1 MNILHLDLGPEIRGG
16 QKQVQYLLEYFSS
29 VSGVNSFL
37 GCLARSPLERAVS
50 GEVRVF
56 SFPSRQEIDPRN
68 WFWLFSALKKG
79 EIDIVHTHE
88 PRAASLAAFF
98 RKFFP
103 VSFSLMHTRRV
114 SYPLSNRWGRA
125 KYRCADKVVC
135 VSREIA
141 EVISASGVREE
152 RIRVIPSAIE
162 VNSYPRALRDSGSR
176 LRLGIIG
183 ALTAQ
188 KGHEFLFRSLSG
200 LDLDFRLSVIGEGE
214 LMPDLIR
221 MAREL
226 GLEDRIEFCGY
237 VRSAEILPQL
247 DMVVVPSIDGE
258 GSNAVIKEAWAAGVP
273 VLVSDLPSNT
283 ELVTHE
289 EDGIVFSRGNVSGP
303 ASGIQRLRSDPD
315 LCSSLAENGLKRA
328 GDFDVPVMGRAYMQI
343 YEELC
348 RAKKQEEG
356 KCPH

>member
-1 MNILHLDLGPEIRGG
+1 LD
-16 QKQVQYLLEYFSS
+16 YFSS
-29 VSGVNSFL
+29 VSGVNPFL
-37 GCLARSPLERAVS
+37 GCLARSPLERAVP
-50 GEVRVF
+50 GNVRAF
-56 SFPSRQEIDPRN
+56 PFPSRREFDPRN
-68 WFWLFSALKKG
+68 WGRLFFALKQG
-79 EIDIVHTHE
+79 EIDVVHTHE

-98 RKFFP
+98 RKFSP

-114 SYPLSNRWGRA
+114 SYTLSNRWGRA
-125 KYRCADKVVC
+125 KYRCADIVVC
-135 VSREIA
+135 VSREVA
-141 EVISASGVREE
+141 EVISASGVRKD

-162 VNSYPRALRDSGSR
+162 VNSYPRAGRDSGLR

-221 MAREL
+221 LAREL
-226 GLEDRIEFCGY
+226 GVEDRIEFCGY
-237 VRSAEILPQL
+237 VRSADILPQL

-283 ELVTHE
+283 ELVTNGK
-289 EDGIVFSRGNVSGP
+289 DGIVFSRGDINGL
-303 ASGIQRLRSDPD
+303 AARIQELRSSPD
-315 LCSSLAENGLKRA
+315 LSSSLAENGLKRA
-328 GDFDVPVMGRAYMQI
+328 GDFDVPVMGRAYMQV
-343 YEELC
+343 YEELAS
-348 RAKKQEEG
+348 AKKQVEG